1 MDLELIEES
10 NKLTPN
16 ERLVF
21 ENLDQ
26 RMSLMEGM
34 EKLLTKLEEDS
45 ELDKKFQH
53 MTVYDFTQV
62 MSGLYQKYYS
72 KIKYPKE
79 SERRNIVS
87 GKFKGYNK
95 NYLLVFENEN
105 QETTIC
111 NIKYGVRFSKTSTK
125 KLETIKPIDELT
137 RVNLYE
143 LFHETNG
150 KDSDFISELKE
161 KKVSWKVSTVL
172 DPISVL
178 MSYPEISL

>member
-21 ENLDQ
+21 EHLDQ
-26 RMSLMEGM
+26 RMSMMEGM
-34 EKLLTKLEEDS
+34 EKLLTQLEQNP

-53 MTVYDFTQV
+53 MTVYDFNQV
-62 MSGLYQKYYS
+62 MSGLYQKYFS
-72 KIKYPKE
+72 KLKYPKE
-79 SERRNIVS
+79 RKYIVS
-87 GKFKGYNK
+87 GKFQGYNL
-95 NYLLVFENEN
+95 NHLAVFVNDDE
-105 QETTIC
+105 ETTIC
-111 NIKYGVRFSKTSTK
+111 NIKYGIRFSKSSTK
-125 KLETIKPIDELT
+125 KLETVVPIRELT

-143 LFHETNG
+143 LFHGTNG
-150 KDSDFISELKE
+150 KESDFINQLKE

-172 DPISVL
+172 DPVSLL